1 MLATALTL
9 PSLID
14 SFISIVTESTN
25 PSVVELPITTP
36 RSEAMDVHGPEI
48 LSRLIPISFS
58 VSESFSRYLT

>member
-25 PSVVELPITTP
+25 PSRVVVPVTTP
-36 RSEAMDVHGPEI
+36 SSGLIDVHGPVI

-58 VSESFSRYLT
+58 AFESFSRYLT